1 MCDRCDYGGLLQ
13 ARDLECTL
21 NRVRLL
27 EIIGGS
33 PHPLSAHEVFV
44 LASRGQ
50 NINRVTVYR
59 ILDLLVEKRL
69 LEKISA
75 GDRSFRYGLA
85 PNANHSSHAHFY
97 CTGCGR
103 MECLSPGSPLVD
115 MAPLE
120 STFAGMVERV
130 EIRLDGICETCL
142 EQER

>member
-1 MCDRCDYGGLLQ
+1 MCDRCDYEGLLR
-13 ARDLECTL
+13 ARDLERTL
-21 NRVRLL
+21 NRLRIL

-33 PHPLSAHEVFV
+33 PYPLSAQEVFA

-97 CTGCGR
+97 CTGCGK
-103 MECLSPGSPLVD
+103 MKCLSPGSPLVD

-120 STFAGMVERV
+120 STFAGMIERV

>member
-1 MCDRCDYGGLLQ
+1 MCDRCDYEGLLR
-13 ARDLECTL
+13 ARDLERTL
-21 NRVRLL
+21 NRLRIL
-27 EIIGGS
+27 EIVGSS
-33 PHPLSAHEVFV
+33 PHPLSAQEVFA
-44 LASRGQ
+44 LASCGQ

-85 PNANHSSHAHFY
+85 PNAHHSRHAHFY

-103 MECLSPGSPLVD
+103 MECLSPGSPRVD

-120 STFAGMVERV
+120 STFAGMIDRV

-142 EQER
+142 AQER

>member
-1 MCDRCDYGGLLQ
+1 MCDRCDYEGLLR
-13 ARDLECTL
+13 ARDLERTL
-21 NRVRLL
+21 NRLRIL

-33 PHPLSAHEVFV
+33 PYPLSAQEVFA

-97 CTGCGR
+97 CTGCGK
-103 MECLSPGSPLVD
+103 MKCLSPGSPLVD
-115 MAPLE
+115 MALLQ
-120 STFAGMVERV
+120 STFAGTIERV

-142 EQER
+142 EQKR